1 MPRVGERCVAAT
13 IHYRTRRV
21 DIDRYMA
28 LNESTWRELDALVD
42 RAGTMGSRLS
52 PPEVERLLQLYQRA
66 SAHLSYVHTNFN
78 DPALS
83 ARLSRT
89 VGSASAVIYSTPA
102 RAGRA
107 IGRFFTRSFPAAVW
121 HARRFVVVSALLMFL
136 PAVAMGAWLS
146 NSDHARNVAISPE
159 LQRAYLEQDFENYYS
174 SEAAAA
180 FSTKV
185 LVNNIQVSF
194 LAFVGGIAFCVPT
207 AYLLISNGLNIGAAA
222 GLFHS
227 AGKWPKFY
235 GLILPHGILELS
247 SIVVAGAAGLSLGW
261 ALIAPGE
268 QTRARSLANEGRRA
282 VTILIGLI
290 LAFTVAGLIE
300 GFVTPSGLP
309 TAMRV
314 GIGAVVGL
322 TFWSYIVVLGRNAV
336 ALGYTGAFGED
347 R

>member
-1 MPRVGERCVAAT
+1 
-13 IHYRTRRV
+13 V

-28 LNESTWRELDALVD
+28 LNESTWLELDALVD
-42 RAGTMGSRLS
+42 RAGAMGSRLT
-52 PPEVERLLQLYQRA
+52 PPEVERLLLLYQRA

-107 IGRFFTRSFPAAVW
+107 IARFFTHTFPAAVW
-121 HARRFVVVSALLMFL
+121 HGRRFVVISALLFFL
-136 PAVAMGAWLS
+136 PAIAMGAWFA
-146 NSDHARNVAISPE
+146 NSDDARDVAISPE
-159 LQRAYLEQDFENYYS
+159 LQRAYLEEEFEDYYS

-194 LAFVGGIAFCVPT
+194 LAFVGGIAFCLPT
-207 AYLLISNGLNIGAAA
+207 IWLLILNGTNIGAAA

-227 AGKWPKFY
+227 AGRWPKFY
-235 GLILPHGILELS
+235 GLILPHGVLELS
-247 SIVVAGAAGLSLGW
+247 AIVVAGAAGLSLGW
-261 ALIAPGE
+261 ALVAPGE
-268 QTRARSLANEGRRA
+268 QTRARALAHEGRRA

-290 LAFTVAGLIE
+290 LAFVVAGIIE

-314 GIGAVVGL
+314 GIGVVVGL
-322 TFWSYIVVLGRNAV
+322 TFWCYIVVLGRNAV
-336 ALGYTGAFGED
+336 ASGHTGAFDD
-347 R
+347 RR

>member
-1 MPRVGERCVAAT
+1 LDRGHDPVR
-13 IHYRTRRV
+13 YKRV

-83 ARLSRT
+83 ARLSAT

-107 IGRFFTRSFPAAVW
+107 IGRFFISTFPSAVW
-121 HARRFVVVSALLMFL
+121 HARRFVVISALLMFL
-136 PAVAMGAWLS
+136 PALAVGAWLS
-146 NSDHARNVAISPE
+146 NSDHARDVAISPE
-159 LQRAYLEQDFENYYS
+159 LQQAYLEEDFENYYS

-185 LVNNIQVSF
+185 LVNNIRVSF
-194 LAFVGGIAFCVPT
+194 LAFVGGIVFCVPT
-207 AYLLISNGLNIGAAA
+207 AYLLIFNGANVGVAA

-235 GLILPHGILELS
+235 GLILPHGLLELS
-247 SIVVAGAAGLSLGW
+247 AIVVAGAAGLSLGW

-268 QTRARSLANEGRRA
+268 HTRARALANEGRRA

-290 LAFTVAGLIE
+290 LAFIIAGIIE

-314 GIGAVVGL
+314 GIGALVGI
-322 TFWSYIVVLGRNAV
+322 TFWSYIVVFGRIGV
-336 ALGYTGAFGED
+336 AGGHTGAFGDD

>member
-1 MPRVGERCVAAT
+1 
-13 IHYRTRRV
+13 V

-28 LNESTWRELDALVD
+28 LNDSTWRELDALVD
-42 RAGTMGSRLS
+42 RAGTMGSHLS

-89 VGSASAVIYSTPA
+89 VGSASAVIYSAPT

-107 IGRFFTRSFPAAVW
+107 IGRFFTHTFPAAVW
-121 HARRFVVVSALLMFL
+121 HARRFVAVSALLL
-136 PAVAMGAWLS
+136 LIPAIAIAAWLS
-146 NSDHARNVAISPE
+146 NSDHARDVAISPE
-159 LQRAYLEQDFENYYS
+159 LQQAYLEEEFEDYYS
-174 SEAAAA
+174 SEAAAS

-185 LVNNIQVSF
+185 LVNNIRVSF
-194 LAFVGGIAFCVPT
+194 LAFVGGILFCVPT
-207 AYLLISNGLNIGAAA
+207 MFLLIFNGANIGQAA

-235 GLILPHGILELS
+235 GLILPHGVLEIS
-247 SIVVAGAAGLSLGW
+247 AIVVAGAAGLSLGW

-268 QTRARSLANEGRRA
+268 QTRARSLAHEGRRA

-290 LAFTVAGLIE
+290 IAFIVAGLIE

-309 TAMRV
+309 TSMRV
-314 GIGAVVGL
+314 GIGLVVGI
-322 TFWSYIVVLGRNAV
+322 TFWAYIVVLGRAAV
-336 ALGYTGAFGED
+336 AQGYSGSFSD
-347 R
+347 FR

>member
-1 MPRVGERCVAAT
+1 MPRDGKRCVATT
-13 IHYRTRRV
+13 IQYGTRRV

-89 VGSASAVIYSTPA
+89 VGYSTPA

-121 HARRFVVVSALLMFL
+121 HARRFVVISALLMFL
-136 PAVAMGAWLS
+136 PAIAMGAWLS
-146 NSDHARNVAISPE
+146 NSDHARNIAISPE
-159 LQRAYLEQDFENYYS
+159 AQRAYLEEDFQNYYS

-194 LAFVGGIAFCVPT
+194 FAFVGGIAFCLPT
-207 AYLLISNGLNIGAAA
+207 AYLLISNGANIGAAA

-227 AGKWPKFY
+227 AGKWSKFY
-235 GLILPHGILELS
+235 GLILPHGLLELS
-247 SIVVAGAAGLSLGW
+247 AIVVAGAAGLSLGW

-268 QTRARSLANEGRRA
+268 HTRARSLANEGRRA

-290 LAFTVAGLIE
+290 LAFVVAGLIE

-322 TFWSYIVVLGRNAV
+322 TFWSYIVVFGRNAV
-336 ALGYTGAFGED
+336 AQGYTGAFGED